1 MGSFVGLLFAAMTR
15 RCTVGQKWFLEE
27 NENIY
32 PILKIFVANYSLKF
46 LCINL
51 LKATTKKIMI
61 SYLQGT

>member
-1 MGSFVGLLFAAMTR
+1 MTR
-15 RCTVGQKWFLEE
+15 RCTVGQKWFFLEE